1 MSGIF
6 ISVEGTDG
14 AGKSTQLEFIKKYLE
29 ERKKDTV
36 FLREPGG
43 NAISEKIRNII
54 LDTENSAMTPQTE
67 ALLYAASRVQLVN
80 EVIMPA
86 LEDGKIVVC
95 DRYIDSSIAYQ
106 GYGRNLT
113 AEKIEEIN
121 GFAISKCMPDM
132 TLFFDLSPEKGILR
146 KKNQHDLD
154 RMEQESLDFHNRV
167 YDGYVSLAQ
176 KYPERIK
183 RIDAS
188 MSIDEVWAE
197 AKKYLDELFEKLSEE
212 K

>member
-6 ISVEGTDG
+6 ISAEGIDG

-29 ERKKDTV
+29 ERKKDAL

-80 EVIMPA
+80 EVIVPA
-86 LEDGKIVVC
+86 LKEGKVVVC

-121 GFAISKCMPDM
+121 SFAISKCMPDM
-132 TLFFDLSPEKGILR
+132 TLFFDLPPEKGILR

-167 YDGYVSLAQ
+167 YEGYISLAK

-197 AKKYLDELFEKLSEE
+197 TEKYLDELFERFSEE

>member
-6 ISVEGTDG
+6 ISAEGTDG
-14 AGKSTQLEFIKKYLE
+14 AGKSTQLEFIKKYLD
-29 ERKKDTV
+29 ERKKESL

-43 NAISEKIRNII
+43 NAISEKIRDII
-54 LDTENSAMTPQTE
+54 LDTENSAMAPQTE

-80 EVIMPA
+80 EVIVPA
-86 LEDGKIVVC
+86 LKEGKIVVC
-95 DRYIDSSIAYQ
+95 DRYVDSSIAYQ

-121 GFAISKCMPDM
+121 SFAISKCMPDM
-132 TLFFDLSPEKGILR
+132 TLFFDLPPEKGILR

-167 YDGYVSLAQ
+167 YDGYVSLAE
-176 KYPERIK
+176 KYPKRIK

-188 MSIDEVWAE
+188 MSIEEVWAE

>member
-6 ISVEGTDG
+6 ISAEGTDG

-29 ERKKDTV
+29 ERKKDAL

-80 EVIMPA
+80 EVIVPA
-86 LEDGKIVVC
+86 LKEGKVVVC

-121 GFAISKCMPDM
+121 SFAISKCMPDM
-132 TLFFDLSPEKGILR
+132 TLFFDLPPEKGILR

-154 RMEQESLDFHNRV
+154 RMEQESLEFHNRV
-167 YDGYVSLAQ
+167 YEGYISLAK

-197 AKKYLDELFEKLSEE
+197 TEKYLDELFERFSEE

>member
-1 MSGIF
+1 MCRHW
-6 ISVEGTDG
+6 
-14 AGKSTQLEFIKKYLE
+14 KK
-29 ERKKDTV
+29 
-36 FLREPGG
+36 
-43 NAISEKIRNII
+43 A
-54 LDTENSAMTPQTE
+54 
-67 ALLYAASRVQLVN
+67 
-80 EVIMPA
+80 
-86 LEDGKIVVC
+86 KIVVC

-106 GYGRNLT
+106 GYGRKLT

-132 TLFFDLSPEKGILR
+132 TLFFDLPPEKGILR

-167 YDGYVSLAQ
+167 YEGYISLAE
-176 KYPERIK
+176 KYPKRIK

-188 MSIDEVWAE
+188 MSVEKVWAE
-197 AKKYLDELFEKLSEE
+197 TKKCLDELFDKLSEG